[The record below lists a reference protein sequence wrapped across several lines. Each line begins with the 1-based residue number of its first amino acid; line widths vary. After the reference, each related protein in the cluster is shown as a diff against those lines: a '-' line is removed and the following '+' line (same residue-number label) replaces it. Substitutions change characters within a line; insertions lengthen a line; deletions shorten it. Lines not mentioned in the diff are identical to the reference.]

1 MTIYRWIIIHW
12 FEISALLLLCL
23 NLWYLLRVR
32 NTLDETNRWFSI
44 LASYLAE
51 KQRDKQ
57 KNSEN
62 RDSI

>member
-1 MTIYRWIIIHW
+1 
-12 FEISALLLLCL
+12 
-23 NLWYLLRVR
+23 LRVR

-62 RDSI
+62 GDSI